1 MAVLEYNYF
10 VTEILPDA
18 PLLAFLQ
25 LSTTNLQLRKAG
37 PIRHWM
43 ARFYWSGK
51 DAKHMT
57 FNIQKCLIASFLI
70 LRYVQTGDTSCSDEQ
85 HNDRG
90 NKYAFQLRF
99 CRNIMCSCK
108 VANPFYHP
116 NKLQYT
122 QLILCNFIQYS
133 AGMSYTHCKIYVFPQ
148 ISWLHPHLW
157 ILHNL
162 ISHNSWH
169 VKISMNYTEMTQLC
183 NKTS

>member
-1 MAVLEYNYF
+1 MAFNVQK
-10 VTEILPDA
+10 
-18 PLLAFLQ
+18 FLF
-25 LSTTNLQLRKAG
+25 
-37 PIRHWM
+37 
-43 ARFYWSGK
+43 AR
-51 DAKHMT
+51 
-57 FNIQKCLIASFLI
+57 FLI

-99 CRNIMCSCK
+99 CRNIICSCK
-108 VANPFYHP
+108 VANHSYHP

-122 QLILCNFIQYS
+122 QWILCDFIKYS
-133 AGMSYTHCKIYVFPQ
+133 AGTSSTHCKLYVFPQ

-162 ISHNSWH
+162 TLHNSSH
-169 VKISMNYTEMTQLC
+169 VKISINYIKMAPLC